1 MIWRWLPLVSWCW
14 LRCLGC
20 SWTARSAAAS
30 RAPAALCPTRKWHH
44 RGQSWASATA
54 PGPAWCPCRWWTWLL
69 VAAPSARSHLQG
81 NTRRSYEILKLN
93 TDKFKQSDTSQCL
106 LSLSVPVLVCLS
118 AVLLVRP
125 GSSSSSSSFRISLT
139 LFTVLMLP
147 LHSDISFAWTH
158 NKTHVNLKLAQ
169 FESVTLHLEDLQ
181 VLTYP
186 RWWKGVLVVCVG
198 DEFSPRRISRRTRF
212 LSGEPGWCQLGG
224 SVTDFTEER
233 EREWT
238 CWIKKKRD
246 ENKPYHNLTCIKY
259 PSYTCKKKEK
269 KNLKHNHRSEKH
281 PLKQHASLTF
291 MWLFWK
297 WKVAVQHVHI
307 WKSRCKRVINTVS
320 VNELRDEVFRVQLEG
335 LGCGSIS
342 TQWGRRMQQAERL
355 PEAAVTALT
364 VALMNESELSVT
376 FTSGRETPA

>member
-1 MIWRWLPLVSWCW
+1 MEGSAGGVCGRRVQPSEDFSGNSFPLRGAGLV
-14 LRCLGC
+14 
-20 SWTARSAAAS
+20 
-30 RAPAALCPTRKWHH
+30 PAGRVGH
-44 RGQSWASATA
+44 R
-54 PGPAWCPCRWWTWLL
+54 
-69 VAAPSARSHLQG
+69 
-81 NTRRSYEILKLN
+81 
-93 TDKFKQSDTSQCL
+93 
-106 LSLSVPVLVCLS
+106 
-118 AVLLVRP
+118 
-125 GSSSSSSSFRISLT
+125 
-139 LFTVLMLP
+139 
-147 LHSDISFAWTH
+147 LHW
-158 NKTHVNLKLAQ
+158 
-169 FESVTLHLEDLQ
+169 
-181 VLTYP
+181 
-186 RWWKGVLVVCVG
+186 G
-198 DEFSPRRISRRTRF
+198 
-212 LSGEPGWCQLGG
+212 
-224 SVTDFTEER
+224 ER

-246 ENKPYHNLTCIKY
+246 ENKYHNLTCIKY

-281 PLKQHASLTF
+281 PLQHHASLTF

>member
-1 MIWRWLPLVSWCW
+1 MKYWNLIQTNSNRVTPLSVYYLCQYLCW
-14 LRCLGC
+14 SVCRPCC
-20 SWTARSAAAS
+20 WSDPDPP
-30 RAPAALCPTRKWHH
+30 APP
-44 RGQSWASATA
+44 
-54 PGPAWCPCRWWTWLL
+54 
-69 VAAPSARSHLQG
+69 
-81 NTRRSYEILKLN
+81 RRSG
-93 TDKFKQSDTSQCL
+93 SVWPSSQCWCCRCTL
-106 LSLSVPVLVCLS
+106 TS
-118 AVLLVRP
+118 A
-125 GSSSSSSSFRISLT
+125 
-139 LFTVLMLP
+139 LP
-147 LHSDISFAWTH
+147 EHTTQT
-158 NKTHVNLKLAQ
+158 KLKLAQ

-198 DEFSPRRISRRTRF
+198 DEFSPRRISRGTRF

-246 ENKPYHNLTCIKY
+246 ENKYHNLTCIKY
-259 PSYTCKKKEK
+259 PSYTCKKRKEK
-269 KNLKHNHRSEKH
+269 KNQKHNHRSEKH

-291 MWLFWK
+291 MWIFWK

-364 VALMNESELSVT
+364 VALTNESELSVT
-376 FTSGRETPA
+376 FTSGRETSA

>member
-1 MIWRWLPLVSWCW
+1 M
-14 LRCLGC
+14 
-20 SWTARSAAAS
+20 
-30 RAPAALCPTRKWHH
+30 
-44 RGQSWASATA
+44 
-54 PGPAWCPCRWWTWLL
+54 
-69 VAAPSARSHLQG
+69 
-81 NTRRSYEILKLN
+81 RRSYETLKLN

-139 LFTVLMLP
+139 LLTALMLP

-158 NKTHVNLKLAQ
+158 TKTHVNLKLAQ
-169 FESVTLHLEDLQ
+169 FESVALRWEDLQ

-198 DEFSPRRISRRTRF
+198 DEFSPRRISRGTRF

-233 EREWT
+233 ERMDMLNKNEEGWNHT
-238 CWIKKKRD
+238 IPQSYMHQVSVIYMQKKK
-246 ENKPYHNLTCIKY
+246 KTKIKN
-259 PSYTCKKKEK
+259 TNTEVKK
-269 KNLKHNHRSEKH
+269 HQR
-281 PLKQHASLTF
+281 HASLTF
-291 MWLFWK
+291 MWIFWK

-307 WKSRCKRVINTVS
+307 WKSRYKRVINTGS
-320 VNELRDEVFRVQLEG
+320 VNELRDEVFRAQLEG

-364 VALMNESELSVT
+364 VALTNESELSVT
-376 FTSGRETPA
+376 FTSGRETSA